1 MTFNMSVHI
10 YFMMRASCKDCCKKC
25 KSKKATESSKKK
37 QEKPTQTVLVG
48 GKKTKEKPKPYVDLA
63 EKSKQL
69 EMSQISEADEEIED
83 ENSVELIVAKK
94 DQSLLIEARTQKIN
108 DSKVIK
114 PKVLQV
120 SKGNSDK
127 INLDFFL
134 DQKQQKP
141 SQMVNAVIKNKASGS
156 KSLDISIDFDSSV

>member
-83 ENSVELIVAKK
+83 ENSAEQNIEKK
-94 DQSLLIEARTQKIN
+94 DKNLLIKAKTYRN
-108 DSKVIK
+108 NNSKVIK
-114 PKVLQV
+114 PEVLQEN
-120 SKGNSDK
+120 KGNNDK
-127 INLDFFL
+127 INLDSFL
-134 DQKQQKP
+134 DQKQQEP
-141 SQMVNAVIKNKASGS
+141 SQMVNSVIKNKASGS
-156 KSLDISIDFDSSV
+156 QSLDISIDLDSSV